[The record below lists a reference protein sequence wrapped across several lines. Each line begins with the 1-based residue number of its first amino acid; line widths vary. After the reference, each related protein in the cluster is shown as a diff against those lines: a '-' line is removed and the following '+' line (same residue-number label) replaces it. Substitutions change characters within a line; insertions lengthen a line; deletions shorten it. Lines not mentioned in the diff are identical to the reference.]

1 MEGGW
6 WLSYCVRRH
15 GGIREEKRGMY
26 APFAWGMDAA
36 DDNTEPVV
44 LAVNHSFF
52 KEQRFCVLVVGN
64 ELLHV
69 VVFPGSLGISC
80 GLLYSL
86 WTVGLL

>member
-1 MEGGW
+1 MW
-6 WLSYCVRRH
+6 SYCVRQQ
-15 GGIREEKRGMY
+15 GGIRDGKRGKC

-36 DDNTEPVV
+36 DGIAEPVV
-44 LAVNHSFF
+44 LVVNHCFCE
-52 KEQRFCVLVVGN
+52 EQRFCVLVVGN